1 LVSANYLHGGILHI
15 FFNMVALR
23 QIGRLVVQEYGAHR
37 MVTLYTLGGVIG
49 FWISYLA
56 GVSLTMGASAAVC
69 SLIGAALYY
78 GKSRGG
84 TYGQAIY
91 RQVGGWVMGLFL
103 FGFMIPGINNWAHA
117 GGIGAGILM
126 GFLLGYEERSRE
138 KFFHKVLAM
147 SCIFITVVTLVWAV
161 VSALHH
167 GLVS

>member
-1 LVSANYLHGGILHI
+1 VSASYLHGGILHI

-23 QIGRLVVQEYGAHR
+23 QIGLLVVQEYGACR
-37 MVTLYTLGGVIG
+37 MMTIYTLGGVIG

-56 GVSLTMGASAAVC
+56 GVPLTIGASAAVC

-103 FGFMIPGINNWAHA
+103 FGFMIPGINNWAHG
-117 GGIGAGILM
+117 GGIGAGILT
-126 GFLLGYEERSRE
+126 GFLLGYKEKNRER
-138 KFFHKVLAM
+138 FFHRVLAIGCL
-147 SCIFITVVTLVWAV
+147 SVTGIILLWAV
-161 VSALHH
+161 VSALHYR
-167 GLVS
+167 LVS